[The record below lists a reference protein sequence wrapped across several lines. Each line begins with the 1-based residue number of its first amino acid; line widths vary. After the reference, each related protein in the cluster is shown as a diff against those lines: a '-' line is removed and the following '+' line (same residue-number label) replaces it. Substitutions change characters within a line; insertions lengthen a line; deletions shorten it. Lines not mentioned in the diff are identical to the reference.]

1 MQEDDEDPL
10 LTVMNENGL
19 LLSESFDLFEI
30 LSIYR
35 TKLVSKKVR
44 SSSGLIVTG
53 VSNQDTISE
62 EINDVKI
69 YIKLYIIDD
78 DDDDDDDL
86 ILVSHII
93 FPGLLQ
99 IH

>member
-1 MQEDDEDPL
+1 MFPDRYLYLYSIQHWDFKFMEHIWKYAGGRWEDPL

-62 EINDVKI
+62 ECKN
-69 YIKLYIIDD
+69 LY
-78 DDDDDDDL
+78 
-86 ILVSHII
+86 
-93 FPGLLQ
+93 
-99 IH
+99 